1 MINQY
6 VQLQSMLYSFNN
18 SALFLKG
25 RLATPQSLVPQM
37 ALALTYLS
45 TEIQSSATAKQWN
58 YCLAVEW
65 MCILCGLEHIGKGL
79 YDVEFMRLH
88 DQRTFYATY
97 TASEWCEHWTRIA

>member
-45 TEIQSSATAKQWN
+45 TEIQESATGKRWS
-58 YCLAVEW
+58 YCNRCAE
-65 MCILCGLEHIGKGL
+65 
-79 YDVEFMRLH
+79 D
-88 DQRTFYATY
+88 YATL
-97 TASEWCEHWTRIA
+97 TRTIKSMDLYRDVLQAIANDTPTRR

>member
-6 VQLQSMLYSFNN
+6 AQFQSMLYSFNN

-58 YCLAVEW
+58 YCNRCAE
-65 MCILCGLEHIGKGL
+65 
-79 YDVEFMRLH
+79 D
-88 DQRTFYATY
+88 YATLTQTIKGMNLY
-97 TASEWCEHWTRIA
+97 RDVLQAIANDTPSRR

>member
-45 TEIQSSATAKQWN
+45 NEIQSSATAKQWN
-58 YCLAVEW
+58 YCNRCAE
-65 MCILCGLEHIGKGL
+65 
-79 YDVEFMRLH
+79 D
-88 DQRTFYATY
+88 YATL
-97 TASEWCEHWTRIA
+97 TRTIKEMNLYRDVLQAIANDTPARR